1 MARDKSNET
10 RRTHVVQATKGPVV
24 DRRAFTGGLVASAA
38 IISQPM
44 FTRTAKSAAPLK
56 LGILLPRSGV
66 QAKIGIDCQ
75 RGADLALPILKERG
89 YSDIEFMLGDTET
102 KVDIA
107 RAQAEKL
114 INDGAQAIIGCFDSG
129 QTMAAAQV
137 CEQKNIPLIVNIA
150 AVPKLTE
157 QGYQW
162 VFRNFPTGPMI
173 VKDAF
178 VNQKALFEM
187 TGATPKT
194 VTLLH
199 VNDTFGSS
207 LAGALAA
214 LAPKFKMPYE
224 IVDKIAYD
232 AASRDLSAEIRK
244 VKGVGADAL
253 WVVSRLNDA
262 ILLTKE
268 MVKQRFEPMGIMS
281 TGPGWYETD
290 YMRATKQ
297 YGNDVINFVPWF
309 DAKKPLSQTLESAF
323 LEQYP
328 DANLNTN
335 HSYTFEAVLVAAE
348 AYKQAGSGEAT
359 AMQAAL
365 RNLNITDNVTTGPG
379 ISFNEKGQNPDVKN
393 SAIQNRNG
401 KSLVVLP
408 KAAAV
413 TEPIWPMRGWN
424 DRA

>member
-1 MARDKSNET
+1 MTRGSNKSSRKTKPHSAVN
-10 RRTHVVQATKGPVV
+10 RRIFNAGIVS
-24 DRRAFTGGLVASAA
+24 SAA
-38 IISQPM
+38 IITQPM
-44 FTRTAKSAAPLK
+44 FTRTAKSAEPLK
-56 LGILLPRSGV
+56 IGMLLPRSGV

-75 RGADLALPILKERG
+75 RGADIGLPILKERG
-89 YSDIEFMLGDTET
+89 YGDIEFMLGDTET
-102 KVDIA
+102 KVDVA

-114 INDGAQAIIGCFDSG
+114 INEGANVIIGCFDSG

-157 QGYQW
+157 QGYKW

-178 VNQKALFEM
+178 INQKALFEM
-187 TGATPKT
+187 TGVVPKT

-214 LAPKFKMPYE
+214 LTPKFKMPYE
-224 IVDKIAYD
+224 IVEKIAYD
-232 AASRDLSAEIRK
+232 GASRDLSAEIRK
-244 VKGVGADAL
+244 VKGTNAEAL

-268 MVKQRFEPMGIMS
+268 LVKQRYEPMGIFS

-290 YMRATKQ
+290 YMRATKK
-297 YGNDVINFVPWF
+297 YGNDVINLVPWF
-309 DAKKPLSQTLESAF
+309 DAKKPLSKTLEAAF
-323 LEQYP
+323 LKAHP
-328 DANLNTN
+328 DRTLNTN
-335 HSYTFEAVLVAAE
+335 HAYTFEAVMIAAQ
-348 AYKQAGSGEAT
+348 AHKQAGSTDAT
-359 AMQAAL
+359 ALQAAL
-365 RNLNITDNVTTGPG
+365 KGINITDNVTTGAG
-379 ISFNEKGQNPDVKN
+379 ISFDEKGQNLNVRN
-393 SAIQNRNG
+393 SAIQNRDG
-401 KSLVVLP
+401 KSLVILP
-408 KAAAV
+408 KEAAV

-424 DRA
+424 DRG